1 MIDRMRQVGSHW
13 GGCSWKLK
21 FQYFSKVYLENSKS
35 DKNGGY
41 LHEDKCTF
49 LIISRPFLLRM
60 TSVSDKFCTEIQ
72 NTHFRFNKVIFCF
85 ENLAVYEIIWKESD
99 RPLIIIW
106 CIPFAFWIPKAKNT
120 PSQYVILN
128 DFTLQ
133 QWLHVHASM
142 LRYTHI
148 ACHVTCCIRH
158 MA

>member
-1 MIDRMRQVGSHW
+1 MWKFRYTLKGGVQTLSWNEKCVRRITKIDNWLHHVCPSVRMIDRMRQVGSHW

-99 RPLIIIW
+99 RP
-106 CIPFAFWIPKAKNT
+106 
-120 PSQYVILN
+120 
-128 DFTLQ
+128 
-133 QWLHVHASM
+133 
-142 LRYTHI
+142 
-148 ACHVTCCIRH
+148 
-158 MA
+158 